1 MEMATG
7 MACISTSV
15 DVSVLG
21 RPRVIVVR
29 KAMSGRN
36 TILNILNPKAIARF
50 VYFLP

>member
-7 MACISTSV
+7 MACMSTNV

-29 KAMSGRN
+29 KATSGRN
-36 TILNILNPKAIARF
+36 TIRNILNPKALVKF